1 MYYSVVTT
9 IHVVIHVHIHVVIH
23 VHVHIIDLVKL
34 YNVIPVHVVYIVFN
48 LPLEMPSFLH
58 QWC

>member
-1 MYYSVVTT
+1 MSYSVVTT
-9 IHVVIHVHIHVVIH
+9 VHVVIH
-23 VHVHIIDLVKL
+23 VHVIDLVKL